1 MWLSRQLQ
9 LYLAAI
15 CLGLARHLG
24 KSTYASAITH
34 GLVFAIALFGLDS
47 LDTPTRFRRLGVA
60 AVELK
65 VGDQALVI
73 DLFFTRPPLRWLWCE
88 QDESNQTLI
97 PVPVPIT
104 PDKLSMA
111 AHTLSSV
118 GTVTLGFPVT
128 IFQRLADLLAY
139 SLAWWYSVPGVWF
152 FLPLRANRALP
163 GSTARVPRAA
173 CFVPGSPC
181 HCPARLPDRSL
192 GTAY

>member
-73 DLFFTRPPLRWLWCE
+73 DLFALLCAGCGASRM
-88 QDESNQTLI
+88 S
-97 PVPVPIT
+97 PIT
-104 PDKLSMA
+104 P
-111 AHTLSSV
+111 SSR
-118 GTVTLGFPVT
+118 FR
-128 IFQRLADLLAY
+128 F
-139 SLAWWYSVPGVWF
+139 
-152 FLPLRANRALP
+152 
-163 GSTARVPRAA
+163 
-173 CFVPGSPC
+173 
-181 HCPARLPDRSL
+181 RLPRTSYPWRPIRSPL
-192 GTAY
+192 WAL